1 MMKSLKRSLKQDKE
15 RYTVPKSVHDYIP
28 ITSIWEDGIFKVGSR
43 FVKSF
48 KFADINYLVA
58 SREDKESMFLGYSE
72 LLNSLD
78 SSAVTK
84 LTINNHKLNRV
95 DFEENILMPERSDEL
110 TEYRKEY
117 NAILMDKATQ
127 ANGIVQEKY
136 ITVSVV
142 KKDISEAR
150 EYFVRIGS
158 DLIAHF
164 AALGSKCVELD
175 ATEKLSI
182 LHDFYR
188 PGEEVYFHFD
198 LADMARKGH
207 DFKDY
212 ICPDSIERFDDYVK
226 IGEKYARVLFLKDYA
241 SYIKDSM
248 VSEMT
253 ELNRNLMLSIDVM
266 PIPTDEA
273 VREVENRLLGV
284 ETNIGATRS

>member
-1 MMKSLKRSLKQDKE
+1 M
-15 RYTVPKSVHDYIP
+15 
-28 ITSIWEDGIFKVGSR
+28 GSR